1 MIRKNKWKLIISSI
15 VILLPMLLGFFGAKF
30 LPEDIAVHWGING
43 EADGF
48 MSPSV
53 IFVVLPLILL
63 AVHWICMVISM
74 LIDKNVEQNKKI
86 MNITFWIIPFISLTA
101 CGAIFFSALGYGVN
115 MSSFVYVVLAIAFIF
130 IGNYMPKTV
139 RNRTMGI
146 KIKWTLAN
154 DENWNATHRF
164 AGKIYF
170 IVGILSLLAIPLP
183 TVVLP
188 FVLIT
193 VILLCV
199 VLPVIYS
206 YRFYKKQL
214 FDGKAT
220 KEEYKNEYVSMFG
233 NKKITIIVT
242 VIISVVVA
250 IISFIV
256 MFTGKI
262 EPTLNDTSLCVKASY
277 WQDMTLDY
285 EDIDSIEYRENG
297 VVGERIMGFGSAK
310 LLIGNFQNEE
320 FGDYTRYTYTGKKPC
335 VVIKSDGK
343 TIVVGA
349 DDAQTVKSIYD
360 RIFAEISE

>member
-1 MIRKNKWKLIISSI
+1 MIGKNKWKLIISSI
-15 VILLPMLLGFFGAKF
+15 LILLPMLLGFFGAKF
-30 LPEDIAVHWGING
+30 LPEEIAIHWGING
-43 EADGF
+43 NADGF
-48 MSPSV
+48 MSPFAV
-53 IFVVLPLILL
+53 FIVLPLIMLV
-63 AVHWICMVISM
+63 VHWICMLISTHV
-74 LIDKNVEQNKKI
+74 DKNAEQNRKI
-86 MNITFWIIPFISLTA
+86 MNITFWIIPFISLA
-101 CGAIFFSALGYGVN
+101 VCGSIFFSALGYGVN
-115 MSSFVYVVLAIAFIF
+115 MSSFVYVVLGIAFIV

-164 AGKIYF
+164 AGKIYV

-183 TVVLP
+183 TVALP
-188 FVLIT
+188 FVLIA

-214 FDGKAT
+214 SDGKAT
-220 KEEYKNEYVSMFG
+220 KEDYKNEYVSMFG
-233 NKKITIIVT
+233 NKKITIIIT
-242 VIISVVVA
+242 VIISVIVA
-250 IISFIV
+250 IILFIV
-256 MFTGKI
+256 MFTGNI
-262 EPTLNDTSLCVKASY
+262 ETTLNDTSFCVKASY
-277 WQDMTLDY
+277 WNDISIDY

-297 VVGERIMGFGSAK
+297 VDGERIMGFGSAR
-310 LLIGNFQNEE
+310 LLVGNFQNEE
-320 FGDYTRYTYTGKKPC
+320 FGSYTRYTYTGKKPC
-335 VVIKSDGK
+335 VVIKADGR